1 MKPLRRLALALALA
15 ASTATA
21 ATAHASF
28 RRPADAV
35 HYRRATLLV
44 MAHHTA
50 DLGAMLRGAT
60 PFDVA
65 RARLDAH
72 VIQTLAG
79 LPWPAFGPG
88 TDVAGTQA
96 RPAVWTDHARFLQD
110 ASRLQQSTPQLVA
123 AAQAGSIDQ
132 LRAAF
137 SRTVK
142 TCKACHDSFRH

>member
-1 MKPLRRLALALALA
+1 MKAFHRAALALALALA
-15 ASTATA
+15 ATAVSAQT
-21 ATAHASF
+21 SF

-35 HYRRATLLV
+35 HYRRAALLV

-60 PFDVA
+60 AFDPA
-65 RARLDAH
+65 RARLDAQ
-72 VIQTLAG
+72 VIHTLAR

-96 RPAVWTDHARFLQD
+96 RPSVWTEHPRFLRD
-110 ASRLQQSTPQLVA
+110 AERLQQATPQLVA
-123 AAQAGSIDQ
+123 AAQRGNIDA

-137 SRTVK
+137 FRTVK
-142 TCKACHDSFRH
+142 TCKACHDSFRR